1 MLQNHIFVSWLWYN
15 TYVSILYRDNVGGEK
30 CHKYMKT
37 WYIMITCFLSYVYV
51 HMLSCNKEEW
61 VYQDDFPWYA
71 YVIFT
76 LSNCN
81 NGFNYL

>member
-1 MLQNHIFVSWLWYN
+1 
-15 TYVSILYRDNVGGEK
+15 
-30 CHKYMKT
+30 
-37 WYIMITCFLSYVYV
+37 
-51 HMLSCNKEEW
+51 MLSCNKEEW
-61 VYQDDFPWYA
+61 VYQDDCPWYS